1 MIYKIEKAKSKD
13 SYFLYK
19 IRNLDDIRKLS
30 SNTSKIELQNHNKWF
45 NRKLKLK
52 GNFFYILKINAKKI
66 GYIRLENKFKKYY
79 ISIALLGKYR
89 SKGIGSKFLNIIDKK
104 FKNKTIISEIV
115 KKNLSSFYFF
125 KKNGYIKFR
134 TTKKS
139 FFMRK
144 TNNYK
149 KYLKIINQI
158 SAVREKNNNNWM
170 DILKIAFKASPKESA
185 EIMKRIFKQDKKI
198 SKLSEKLTLK

>member
-19 IRNLDDIRKLS
+19 IRNADDIRKLS
-30 SNTSKIELQNHNKWF
+30 SNTSKIKLQDHHKWF
-45 NRKLKLK
+45 NKKLKLK

-79 ISIALLGKYR
+79 ISIALLRKYR

-104 FKNKTIISEIV
+104 FENKTIISEIV

-134 TTKKS
+134 ATKKS

-149 KYLKIINQI
+149 KYLKVINQI
-158 SAVREKNNNNWM
+158 SAVRKKNNNNWM

>member
-19 IRNLDDIRKLS
+19 IRNSDDIRKLS
-30 SNTSKIELQNHNKWF
+30 SNTSRIELQNHNKWF

-104 FKNKTIISEIV
+104 FENKTIISEIV

-139 FFMRK
+139 FFMKRP
-144 TNNYK
+144 NNYK
-149 KYLKIINQI
+149 KYLKVINQI
-158 SAVREKNNNNWM
+158 SAVRKKNNNNWM